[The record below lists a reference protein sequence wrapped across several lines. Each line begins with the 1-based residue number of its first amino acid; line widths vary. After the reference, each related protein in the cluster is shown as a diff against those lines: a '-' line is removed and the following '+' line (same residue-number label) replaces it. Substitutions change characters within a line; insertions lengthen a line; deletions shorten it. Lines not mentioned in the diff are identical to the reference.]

1 MNCYDL
7 SLCMIVHNE
16 EDQIEN
22 CLLSVKD
29 IVQEI
34 IIVDTGS
41 TDRTREIAEKFG
53 AKVIAHLWNGDF
65 SAARNVGIAE
75 CTCNWIL
82 VLDADE
88 EWDAQNNGKLEQ
100 LLKDEA
106 IYAYSLKIIN
116 YYGKTRLEEDY
127 VTDSVCRLFRNLPHI
142 QFRGM
147 IHEEVTKSITEH
159 YSRERIAFTDA
170 VIRHYGYLDDVIG
183 KKNKNKR
190 NMEIVKKA
198 LDKMPS
204 DYYLQ
209 YALGTEYFQ
218 SMHFSKAL
226 EVFEPLVGK
235 VSVIEGYASDLLYKT
250 VVCLKELN
258 ELHKALHLIQ
268 QGKSFYPDFIDLL
281 EMESL
286 ILFELHRYEDSID
299 TLLKCLQIGDVSNI
313 YSSSSGAGTYKTHY
327 LLGLANER
335 RCCWEDALQHYSKVL
350 GEQSAFHAA
359 LIRWLNL
366 ILYHHPSQ
374 YEFIKK
380 LNAQFTHLSLDG
392 WMIVLM
398 QAVRWVRPDI
408 GFSFLEKLSSF
419 NVDDL
424 QMNMLK
430 GIFLTQSRNYEEAR
444 QLLMML
450 QKNDNHIF
458 LDLYLWN
465 INQLL
470 GDSTEEKRSFN
481 RIVAEDPAYAA
492 LYEVITHKNFN
503 VTISGNIYMQT
514 LNTMLSTQNVAGA
527 AFLMDYQ
534 LQQVLE
540 NSSTPQCLVSKDMLP
555 GFRLFP
561 KQWFYNFIERSY
573 GCIAKLDYVSL
584 LFLGWAAI
592 RLKEYGAAFEALRQA
607 KQLHP
612 QRLEH
617 TFGFSCLL
625 KDKLLKEQHL
635 AEYNRLLLIF

>member
-1 MNCYDL
+1 MSYYDL

-16 EDQIEN
+16 EEWIEN

-29 IVQEI
+29 IVKEI

-41 TDRTREIAEKFG
+41 NDRTREIVEKFG
-53 AKVIAHLWNGDF
+53 ATVVTHPWNGDF
-65 SAARNVGIAE
+65 SDARNTGIAR
-75 CTCNWIL
+75 CKCSWIL

-88 EWDAQNNGKLEQ
+88 EWDARNNEKLEH
-100 LLKDEA
+100 LLQDET
-106 IYAYSLKIIN
+106 IYAYSLKMIN

-127 VTDSVCRLFRNLPHI
+127 VTDSVCRLFRNLPYI

-147 IHEEVTKSITEH
+147 IHEEVTKSIAEH
-159 YSRERIAFTDA
+159 YSKERIAFTDV
-170 VIRHYGYLDDVIG
+170 VIRHYGYLDDVIE

-198 LDKMPS
+198 LDKTPS

-218 SMHFSKAL
+218 SMQFSKAL
-226 EVFEPLVGK
+226 EVLEPLVGK

-258 ELHKALHLIQ
+258 ELNKALHLIQ

-286 ILFELHRYEDSID
+286 ILFELDQYEDSVN
-299 TLLKCLQIGDVSNI
+299 TLLKCLQVGDVSSV

-335 RCCWEDALQHYSKVL
+335 RCCWEEALQHYSMVL
-350 GEQSAFHAA
+350 DEQFTFSAA

-366 ILYHHPSQ
+366 ILHHHPSQ

-392 WMIVLM
+392 WMTVLM

-408 GFSFLEKLSSF
+408 GFAFLEKLSRF
-419 NVDDL
+419 NIDDL

-430 GIFLTQSRNYEEAR
+430 GIFLTQSRNYEEAK
-444 QLLMML
+444 QLLIML
-450 QKNDNHIF
+450 QKKYNHVFI
-458 LDLYLWN
+458 DLYLWN
-465 INQLL
+465 INQIL
-470 GDSTEEKRSFN
+470 GDVTEAKGNLKRV
-481 RIVAEDPAYAA
+481 VASDSSYED
-492 LYEVITHKNFN
+492 LYEVIINKNFDAA
-503 VTISGNIYMQT
+503 IRENIRIQT
-514 LNTMLSTQNVAGA
+514 LNTMLNTQNVAGA
-527 AFLMDYQ
+527 AFLIDYQ
-534 LQQVLE
+534 LQYGLE
-540 NSSTPQCLVSKDMLP
+540 KSSGSQYLVSKDMLP

-561 KQWFYNFIERSY
+561 TQWFYNFIEKSY
-573 GCIAKLDYVSL
+573 GYITKLDYVSL
-584 LFLGWAAI
+584 IFLSWAAI
-592 RLKEYGAAFEALRQA
+592 RLKEYDVAFEALRQA
-607 KQLHP
+607 KQLQP

-617 TFGFSCLL
+617 AFGISCLL
-625 KDKLLKEQHL
+625 KDKLLKNQNTID
-635 AEYNRLLLIF
+635 YNRLLLIL